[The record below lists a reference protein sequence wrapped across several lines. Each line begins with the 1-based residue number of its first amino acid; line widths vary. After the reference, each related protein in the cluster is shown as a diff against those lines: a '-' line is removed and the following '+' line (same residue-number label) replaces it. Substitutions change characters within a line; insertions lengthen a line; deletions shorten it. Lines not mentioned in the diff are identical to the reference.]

1 MNRGSGNLSSSSPS
15 PLPARRCAAPQPTA
29 PGHQR
34 RRSWWPL
41 GPTTAEEEEVL
52 LCGDGRRGSGR
63 RSTRSASP
71 PVGRPPPQLQL
82 QLQLQLA
89 GALDLRHALARGRGW
104 AEESLSGWRR
114 REREGGRVEE
124 SRGGRERESALGAG
138 GSVGGQ
144 CDCWFAVKL
153 KTSQICA
160 TEQGQLHS
168 AERDPAAAGAPTV
181 AIRAV
186 FLGCSRRC
194 THCWR

>member
-1 MNRGSGNLSSSSPS
+1 VAARADDGGGGRGVAVRGWSAREWKKIDQICVAAGGASAAAVAAPA
-15 PLPARRCAAPQPTA
+15 PVPARWC
-29 PGHQR
+29 
-34 RRSWWPL
+34 S
-41 GPTTAEEEEVL
+41 
-52 LCGDGRRGSGR
+52 
-63 RSTRSASP
+63 RSASCSSSRER
-71 PVGRPPPQLQL
+71 VGRGESERMAPE
-82 QLQLQLA
+82 
-89 GALDLRHALARGRGW
+89 GKGR
-104 AEESLSGWRR
+104 RT
-114 REREGGRVEE
+114 
-124 SRGGRERESALGAG
+124 SRGVERRKRERESALGAG

-160 TEQGQLHS
+160 TEQGQLHF